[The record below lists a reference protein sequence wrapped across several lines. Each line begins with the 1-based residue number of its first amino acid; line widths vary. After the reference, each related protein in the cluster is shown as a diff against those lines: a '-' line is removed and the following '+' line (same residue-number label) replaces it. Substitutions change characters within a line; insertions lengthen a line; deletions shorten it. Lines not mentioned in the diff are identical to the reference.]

1 MTSKFLLEL
10 FYLFLV
16 CSYIMSNLY
25 IKFYLKFVGVEN
37 NDMHPI
43 GGVNNPLTLFHCV
56 L

>member
-1 MTSKFLLEL
+1 
-10 FYLFLV
+10 
-16 CSYIMSNLY
+16 MSNLY

-56 L
+56 LQISGSWSTATSLC